1 MSVGMASVNGFEL
14 AMFGPRMF
22 EISQDIFSKKFFL
35 IFSILIILT
44 IISPR
49 DVYEKVTR

>member
-22 EISQDIFSKKFFL
+22 EISQDFFEKVLL
-35 IFSILIILT
+35 IFNIFNYYST
-44 IISPR
+44 S
-49 DVYEKVTR
+49 